1 MPSKSTASMDKIQ
14 KLISH
19 YEMHP
24 HPEGGFYKETYR
36 SQYSTAIY
44 YLLGK
49 GNKSSLHRIKSDEL
63 WHFYEGDSLI
73 VVELTEDGGFK
84 ETRLGRDLE
93 KGELVQYVVPAGV
106 WFGAYLPDDSQ
117 FAFVGCTV
125 SPAFEFKDFTLG
137 HKAELLKNFPKAVS
151 VINKLLS

>member
-1 MPSKSTASMDKIQ
+1 MDKIQ

-84 ETRLGRDLE
+84 ETRLGRDVE

-137 HKAELLKNFPKAVS
+137 NKAELLKNFPKAVS